1 MIGDGLLRSAH
12 DVAEGGFAVAVA
24 ESSLFGG
31 VGVRCDRVQAAGLD
45 LAALLF
51 SESQSRF
58 VVSCAAEAVERV
70 ENLGREHEVATTV
83 LGTVGGD
90 RIVIGSFISEPL
102 DAVRGLWEAALNPSR
117 FAT

>member
-12 DVAEGGFAVAVA
+12 DVADGGFAIAVA
-24 ESSLFGG
+24 ESSLLGG

-58 VVSCAAEAVERV
+58 VVSCSANEVDRV
-70 ENLGREHEVATTV
+70 ENLAREHHVPTTV

-90 RIVIGSFISEPL
+90 RIEIGSFISEPL
-102 DAVRGLWEAALNPSR
+102 DAVRGVWEGALEASR
-117 FAT
+117 FGI